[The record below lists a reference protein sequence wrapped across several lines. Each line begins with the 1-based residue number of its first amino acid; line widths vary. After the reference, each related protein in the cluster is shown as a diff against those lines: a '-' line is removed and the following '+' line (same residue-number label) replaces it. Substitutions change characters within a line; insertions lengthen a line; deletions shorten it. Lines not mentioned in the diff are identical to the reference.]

1 MVTYSLL
8 DTSEFEAQFCVSV
21 FVATL
26 NNSCV
31 GARWIPGNTVSK
43 IGIFVPSTNV
53 FNIITVGHM
62 KRI

>member
-1 MVTYSLL
+1 MTYSLL
-8 DTSEFEAQFCVSV
+8 DTGDAEALFCVSGFKWPCWAIRFSV
-21 FVATL
+21 LIEF
-26 NNSCV
+26 S
-31 GARWIPGNTVSK
+31 GNAVSE